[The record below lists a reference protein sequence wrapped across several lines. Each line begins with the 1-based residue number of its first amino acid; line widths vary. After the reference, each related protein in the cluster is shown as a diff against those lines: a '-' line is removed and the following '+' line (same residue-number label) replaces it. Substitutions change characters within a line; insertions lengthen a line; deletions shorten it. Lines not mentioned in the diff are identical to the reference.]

1 MKHVGKMK
9 NNGARVAVVFRTL
22 PGDPFNALVVGTN
35 GLADSYHDSLM
46 SLIETESGQTAN
58 ELGEILAV
66 RRFPDGS
73 NMLEFMHTRGMLK
86 KVKTDAV
93 LMTPDPTTSIQ
104 LDELN
109 QLIATQRGITVEEL
123 AVNEDSASSETPAK
137 ATKAE
142 PTKNKWDKAR
152 EDKAAAKVDAE
163 AKVEETKASA
173 AQSFE
178 LTPSEM
184 RSRADALFKEA
195 QRLRKEADAQD
206 PPKKKTTKSVEEA

>member
-22 PGDPFNALVVGTN
+22 PGDPYNALVVGTN

-73 NMLEFMHTRGMLK
+73 NMLEFMHNRGMLK

-109 QLIATQRGITVEEL
+109 QLIADQRGVTIDQL
-123 AVNEDSASSETPAK
+123 AVNEDSASSETP
-137 ATKAE
+137 TKAAKPE
-142 PTKNKWDKAR
+142 PTKTKWDKAR
-152 EDKAAAKVDAE
+152 DEKAAAKL
-163 AKVEETKASA
+163 EESKAP

-178 LTPSEM
+178 LTPAEM

>member
-22 PGDPFNALVVGTN
+22 PNDPFNALVVGTN

-109 QLIATQRGITVEEL
+109 QLIASQRGITVEEL
-123 AVNEDSASSETPAK
+123 AVNEDSASSETP
-137 ATKAE
+137 TKTVNAE

-152 EDKAAAKVDAE
+152 EDKAAAKIDAE
-163 AKVEETKASA
+163 AKVEEAKIATT
-173 AQSFE
+173 QSFE